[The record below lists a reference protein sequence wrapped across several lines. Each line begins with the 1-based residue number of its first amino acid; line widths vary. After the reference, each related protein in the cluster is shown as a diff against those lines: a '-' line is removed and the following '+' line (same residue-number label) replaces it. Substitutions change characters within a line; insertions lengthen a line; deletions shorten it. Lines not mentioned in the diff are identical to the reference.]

1 MENLNK
7 EQREAVETTEGP
19 VLILAGA
26 GSGKTRVIIYRIAHL
41 IKTGVRP
48 DRILAVTFTNKA
60 AQEMKERIHKLAG
73 DQSRTASPLISTFHS
88 LCVRILRRDV
98 EKMQAGY
105 TRNFTIYD
113 SDDQARL
120 VRAIMK
126 DMGIDDKS
134 LNARAALSAISGAKN
149 RSQSPA
155 SFANQADYASERT
168 ERIAQIYK
176 QYEQRLAQANAMDF
190 DDLLIKTVELLR
202 KVPEVRANYHE
213 RFAHVMIDEFQ
224 DTNAIQYELA
234 RLIAVGS
241 SKIEQS
247 QIDEEE
253 LWKGRSFCVVGDLD
267 QCIPAGSLV
276 LTAQGYKP
284 IETIQEGEQVISAS
298 GHSRTIKSTV
308 ERVKT
313 KSYTGRV
320 VEIKTEGGKIL
331 RATPNHIIFGKV
343 NPLPD
348 KHIVYLMYRAD
359 KGYRIGRSLG
369 ARSQAR
375 GRSDVF
381 GLQVRC
387 NQEHANKMWIL
398 KVCDSKSEAAYF
410 ETFYASKYGIPTMIF
425 HLCGRDG
432 IIFSQEQIDQLYR
445 EIDTRGRVQKIFED
459 FHLFEH
465 YPHLKPKTRFDANR
479 FNANLVMFGDGRT
492 TANAPWGG
500 HRIQFATSDTSLRP
514 IFEDAGILTRDG
526 KKRTWRHESARV
538 IYKDAYSVIDKI
550 QQLDSRIDLVKK
562 ASLVEGERSFYEFPA
577 SHFHAGMSIATY
589 TNGMICED
597 RVLRVSFSDY
607 QGKVYDLDIENVHNF
622 ICEDVVCHNSI
633 YAFRGSD
640 FNIILGFQKDFKGTK
655 LIKLEQ
661 NYRSTQTI
669 LEAANKII
677 EQNSQRLPK
686 TLYASEA
693 LGKGETIQYYQS
705 YDGDGEASFVG
716 EKIQD
721 HLRRDPNTRC
731 AVLYR
736 TNAQSRLFEEALRRR
751 NIAYNIVGGF
761 SFYERAEIKDVI
773 AYLKLAMNPH
783 DDMALMRII
792 NSPPRGIGKTTL
804 DAIQNQQRDLE
815 VSMWEAIRAAI
826 DNKTINPRAAAA
838 LEGFRRVMTTISER
852 VTANESLSEIVK
864 AAASDTGYVRALQ
877 EEKSEEAEGR
887 LYNIEE
893 LVSAAVEAEDQGETL
908 RDFIDHAALVSDTD
922 QYKEDSRVT
931 LMSIHAA
938 KGLEF
943 PVVFM
948 VGLEENLFPHSRA
961 NSSETELEE
970 ERRLCYVA
978 ITRAQKNLYISHAM
992 RRRTWGEELP
1002 TDPSRFLNEIPVDLL
1017 KDVSLGPSWLKFS
1030 SRPETKHNREAAA
1043 ALRGETPPPP
1053 VKKVSNFSGKTYNS
1067 VDSINDFFKRRINEA
1082 GAREQNNP
1090 VSRPP
1095 SSGSQQQSSKPS
1107 SGGNQSSG
1115 GYRVGAKVRHAK
1127 YGQGMILKVEG
1138 AGDEAKLTVS
1148 FPGYGQKKFVAKFA
1162 ALEKA

>member
-1 MENLNK
+1 MENLNQQ
-7 EQREAVETTEGP
+7 QREAVETVEGP
-19 VLILAGA
+19 ILILAGA

-41 IKTGVRP
+41 IAMGVRP

-60 AQEMKERIHKLAG
+60 AQEMKERIHKLTG
-73 DQSRTASPLISTFHS
+73 EQSRIASPLISTFHS

-113 SDDQARL
+113 ADDQSRM

-126 DMGIDDKS
+126 DMGVDDKS

-149 RSQSPA
+149 RSQSPV
-155 SFANQADYASERT
+155 SYANQADYASERT
-168 ERIAQIYK
+168 ERIGQIYK

-213 RFAHVMIDEFQ
+213 RFAHLMIDEFQ

-241 SKIEQS
+241 SKIEQAR
-247 QIDEEE
+247 IDQEE
-253 LWKGRSFCVVGDLD
+253 LWKGRSLCVVGDGD
-267 QCIPAGSLV
+267 Q
-276 LTAQGYKP
+276 
-284 IETIQEGEQVISAS
+284 
-298 GHSRTIKSTV
+298 
-308 ERVKT
+308 
-313 KSYTGRV
+313 
-320 VEIKTEGGKIL
+320 
-331 RATPNHIIFGKV
+331 
-343 NPLPD
+343 
-348 KHIVYLMYRAD
+348 
-359 KGYRIGRSLG
+359 
-369 ARSQAR
+369 
-375 GRSDVF
+375 
-381 GLQVRC
+381 
-387 NQEHANKMWIL
+387 
-398 KVCDSKSEAAYF
+398 
-410 ETFYASKYGIPTMIF
+410 
-425 HLCGRDG
+425 
-432 IIFSQEQIDQLYR
+432 
-445 EIDTRGRVQKIFED
+445 
-459 FHLFEH
+459 
-465 YPHLKPKTRFDANR
+465 
-479 FNANLVMFGDGRT
+479 
-492 TANAPWGG
+492 
-500 HRIQFATSDTSLRP
+500 
-514 IFEDAGILTRDG
+514 
-526 KKRTWRHESARV
+526 
-538 IYKDAYSVIDKI
+538 
-550 QQLDSRIDLVKK
+550 
-562 ASLVEGERSFYEFPA
+562 
-577 SHFHAGMSIATY
+577 
-589 TNGMICED
+589 
-597 RVLRVSFSDY
+597 
-607 QGKVYDLDIENVHNF
+607 
-622 ICEDVVCHNSI
+622 SI
-633 YAFRGSD
+633 YSFRNAD
-640 FNIILGFQKDFKGTK
+640 LNIILNFEKDFKGTK
-655 LIKLEQ
+655 VIKLEQ

-677 EQNSQRLPK
+677 EQNAQRLPK

-716 EKIQD
+716 EKIQE
-721 HLRRDPNTRC
+721 HLRRDPNNRC

-751 NIAYNIVGGF
+751 NLAYNIVGGF

-783 DDMALMRII
+783 DDMALSRII

-804 DAIQNQQRDLE
+804 DSIQNQQRDLE
-815 VSMWEAIRAAI
+815 VSMWGAIRVAI

-838 LEGFRRVMTTISER
+838 LEGFRRVMTDIGER

-893 LVSAAVEAEDQGETL
+893 LVSAAVEAENQGETL

-922 QYKEDSRVT
+922 QYKEDARVT

-948 VGLEENLFPHSRA
+948 VGMEENLFPHSRA
-961 NSSETELEE
+961 NSSDADLEE

-978 ITRAQKNLYISHAM
+978 ITRAQKHLYISHAM

-1002 TDPSRFLNEIPVDLL
+1002 TEPSRFLNEIPIELL

-1030 SRPETKHNREAAA
+1030 TRPETKHNREAAA
-1043 ALRGETPPPP
+1043 ALRGEALPPP
-1053 VKKVSNFSGKTYNS
+1053 VKKVSNYSGKTYNS
-1067 VDSINDFFKRRINEA
+1067 VDSINDFFKRRVDEA
-1082 GAREQNNP
+1082 GAREQNNR
-1090 VSRPP
+1090 SLSSGNQQQSNKS
-1095 SSGSQQQSSKPS
+1095 SSGSQSST
-1107 SGGNQSSG
+1107 
-1115 GYRVGAKVRHAK
+1115 GYRVGARVRHAK